1 MPSSPLNRIRLSTL
15 LFPPL
20 GMWLLWHNREFKFG
34 RKLLGTIG
42 VLFYSVLYAA
52 GMVLLLMQFTRL
64 EVEWRGGFPPVLT
77 FSKTKPDYRAVEAHR
92 TMQTN
97 QALRSLTAPPA
108 VSDAYWT
115 DFRGPN
121 RDGHYTQ
128 RPILTNWPTGGLKKL
143 WSQPIGGGYAS
154 FVVADGRAFTIEQR
168 REQEAVTAYDVAT
181 GRELWAHSYA
191 AAFSESMGGEG
202 PRATPTYNDGRV
214 YSLGAQGEFVCL
226 EAATGRLLWRKNVL
240 DEARAT
246 CLYFGMSTSPLIVDD
261 KVIVLSGEPAAP
273 MKGATNKTV
282 LAYHKVTGERVWSA
296 MDDKQAYTSPM
307 LVTLAGQR
315 ELLIVAAKR
324 IVGLKTEDGALLW
337 EIPWQVQYDNA
348 IAQPVIV
355 DTNRFVISAG
365 YGGGAML
372 VEISRAGE
380 SFTARQVWKNQ
391 NLKNKF
397 NSSVFWNGFVYG
409 LDEGILTCIEVS
421 TGRRQWKEGRYGYGQ
436 LVFASGHLVVVSG
449 EGELVLVQANAERH
463 EELARFQA
471 IQGKTWNHPAVAD
484 GKVLVR
490 NAVEMACF
498 EIEPPD
504 ASGSSPAK

>member
-1 MPSSPLNRIRLSTL
+1 MPSSPLNRVRLSTL

-20 GMWLLWHNREFKFG
+20 GLWLLWRNREFKFG
-34 RKLLGTIG
+34 RKLLGTVG
-42 VLFYSVLYAA
+42 ALFYSALYAA
-52 GMVLLLMQFTRL
+52 GIVLLLMQFTPL

-77 FSKTKPDYRAVEAHR
+77 FAKTKPDYRMLETHR
-92 TMQTN
+92 TRQTN
-97 QALRSLTAPPA
+97 QVLRGLSASPA
-108 VSDAYWT
+108 SSSAYWT
-115 DFRGPN
+115 DFRGPH
-121 RDGHYTQ
+121 RDGHYTE
-128 RPILTNWPTGGLKKL
+128 RPILTNWPAGGLKKL

-168 REQEAVTAYDVAT
+168 REQEAVTAYDLAT
-181 GRELWAHSYA
+181 GRELWAHAYP
-191 AAFSESMGGEG
+191 AAFTESMGGEG
-202 PRATPTYNDGRV
+202 PRATPTYHEGRV

-240 DEARAT
+240 DEAHAT

-261 KVIVLSGEPAAP
+261 KIIVLSGEPVLP
-273 MKGATNKTV
+273 VKGITNRTV
-282 LAYHKVTGERVWSA
+282 LAYHKATGERVWSA

-307 LVTLAGQR
+307 LVTLVGQR
-315 ELLIVAAKR
+315 QLLIVAAKR
-324 IVGLKTEDGALLW
+324 IVGMKPEDGALLW

-372 VEISRAGE
+372 VEISKAGE
-380 SFTARQVWKNQ
+380 RFAARQVWKNQ
-391 NLKNKF
+391 SLKNKF

-421 TGRRQWKEGRYGYGQ
+421 SCRRQWKDGRYGYGQ
-436 LVFASGHLVVVSG
+436 LLLAGGHLVVLSG
-449 EGELVLVQANAERH
+449 EGELVLVRANPEKL
-463 EELARFQA
+463 EEVARFQA
-471 IQGKTWNHPAVAD
+471 IRGKTWNHPAIAD

-498 EIEPPD
+498 DIGAPS
-504 ASGSSPAK
+504 ATAISTGR

>member
-1 MPSSPLNRIRLSTL
+1 LNRIRLSTL
-15 LFPPL
+15 LFPPF
-20 GMWLLWHNREFKFG
+20 GLWQLWRNREFKFG

-42 VLFYSVLYAA
+42 VLFYSIPYAA
-52 GMVLLLMQFTRL
+52 GIVLLLMQFTSL

-77 FSKTKPDYRAVEAHR
+77 FAKTKPDYRAVEAHR
-92 TMQTN
+92 TRQTN
-97 QALRSLTAPPA
+97 QVLRSPPA
-108 VSDAYWT
+108 PRAVADAYWT

-121 RDGHYTQ
+121 RDGHYTE
-128 RPILTNWPTGGLKKL
+128 RPILTNWPAGGLKKL

-168 REQEAVTAYDVAT
+168 REQEAVTAYDVTT
-181 GRELWAHSYA
+181 GRELWAHSYP

-202 PRATPTYNDGRV
+202 PRATPTYHEGRV
-214 YSLGAQGEFVCL
+214 YSLGAQGEFVSL

-240 DEARAT
+240 EEARST
-246 CLYFGMSTSPLIVDD
+246 CLYFGMSTSPLVVDD
-261 KVIVLSGEPAAP
+261 KVIVLSGEPVP
-273 MKGATNKTV
+273 PVKGVTNRTV
-282 LAYHKVTGERVWSA
+282 LAYHRVTGERVWSA

-315 ELLIVAAKR
+315 QLLIVAAKR
-324 IVGLKTEDGALLW
+324 IVGLKTGDGALLW
-337 EIPWQVQYDNA
+337 EVPWQVQYDNA

-365 YGGGAML
+365 YGGGLML
-372 VEISRAGE
+372 VEVSRAVEG
-380 SFTARQVWKNQ
+380 FTARQVWKNQ

-409 LDEGILTCIEVS
+409 LDEGILTCIDMG
-421 TGRRQWKEGRYGYGQ
+421 TGRRRWKEGRYGYGQ
-436 LVFASGHLVVVSG
+436 LLLASGHLVVLSG
-449 EGELVLVQANAERH
+449 EGELVLARANPERL
-463 EELARFQA
+463 EEAARFQA
-471 IQGKTWNHPAVAD
+471 VQGKTWNHPAIAD

-498 EIEPPD
+498 EIEAPGVS
-504 ASGSSPAK
+504 AISSGK

>member
-1 MPSSPLNRIRLSTL
+1 MNRIRLLTL

-20 GMWLLWHNREFKFG
+20 GVWLLWRNRELKIG
-34 RKLLGTIG
+34 RKSLGTLG
-42 VLFYSVLYAA
+42 ALLYAVLYTA
-52 GMVLLLMQFTRL
+52 GIVLLLMQFTSL

-77 FSKTKPDYRAVEAHR
+77 FVKTKPDYRAVEAHR
-92 TMQTN
+92 AKQTN
-97 QALRSLTAPPA
+97 QALVNLSESQAG
-108 VSDAYWT
+108 SGAYWT

-121 RDGHYTQ
+121 RDGRYAEQ
-128 RPILTNWPTGGLKKL
+128 PILTNWPAGGLKKL

-154 FVVADGRAFTIEQR
+154 FVIADGRAFTIEQR

-181 GRELWAHSYA
+181 GRELWAHSYPA
-191 AAFSESMGGEG
+191 EFSESMGGDG
-202 PRATPTYNDGRV
+202 PRATPTYHEGRV

-226 EAATGRLLWRKNVL
+226 EAANGKLLWRKNVL
-240 DEARAT
+240 EEAHAI
-246 CLYFGMSTSPLIVDD
+246 CLYFGMSTSPLIVDE
-261 KVIVLSGEPAAP
+261 KVIVLSGEPGP
-273 MKGATNKTV
+273 PVKGVTNKTV
-282 LAYHKVTGERVWSA
+282 LAYHKVTGQRVWSA

-315 ELLIVAAKR
+315 QLLIVAAKR
-324 IVGLKTEDGALLW
+324 IVGLKPEDGALLW

-355 DTNRFVISAG
+355 GTNRFVSSAG

-372 VEISRAGE
+372 VEISRTASGF
-380 SFTARQVWKNQ
+380 SARQLWKNQ

-397 NSSVFWNGFVYG
+397 NSSVSWNGFVYG
-409 LDEGILTCIEVS
+409 LDEGILACIDAA

-436 LVFASGHLVVVSG
+436 LLLASGHLVVLSG
-449 EGELVLVQANAERH
+449 EGELVLVRARAEKH

-471 IQGKTWNHPAVAD
+471 IPGKTWNHPAIAD
-484 GKVLVR
+484 GKLLVR

-498 EIEPPD
+498 EM
-504 ASGSSPAK
+504 GSHPQ

>member
-1 MPSSPLNRIRLSTL
+1 MKRIRLATL
-15 LFPPL
+15 LLPPL
-20 GMWLLWHNREFKFG
+20 GLALLWREREFKLG
-34 RKLLGTIG
+34 RKLFGT
-42 VLFYSVLYAA
+42 LAALLYSIPYAA
-52 GMVLLLMQFTRL
+52 GVVWLLMQLTPL

-77 FSKTKPDYRAVEAHR
+77 FGKTKPDYRAVEAHR
-92 TMQTN
+92 AKQTDKN
-97 QALRSLTAPPA
+97 A
-108 VSDAYWT
+108 VTSNVIVATGAYWT

-121 RDGHYTQ
+121 RDGHYTE
-128 RPILTNWPTGGLKKL
+128 RPILTNWPAGGLKKL

-181 GRELWAHSYA
+181 GRELWAHAYP

-202 PRATPTYNDGRV
+202 PRATPTYHEGRV
-214 YSLGAQGEFVCL
+214 YSLGAHGEFVCL

-261 KVIVLSGEPAAP
+261 KVIVLSGEPLP
-273 MKGATNKTV
+273 PVEGVTNRTA

-315 ELLIVAAKR
+315 QLLIVAAKR
-324 IVGLKTEDGALLW
+324 IVGLQADDGGLLW

-372 VEISRAGE
+372 VEISKTGKGL
-380 SFTARQVWKNQ
+380 TARQVWKNQ

-397 NSSVFWNGFVYG
+397 NSSVFWNGFIYG
-409 LDEGILTCIEVS
+409 LDEGILTCIDAA
-421 TGRRQWKEGRYGYGQ
+421 TGRRHWKDGRYGYGQ
-436 LVFASGHLVVVSG
+436 LLLAGDHLVVLSG
-449 EGELVLVQANAERH
+449 EGELVLVRANPEKL
-463 EELARFQA
+463 EEVARFQA
-471 IQGKTWNHPAVAD
+471 IQGKTWNHPAISDPRLLA
-484 GKVLVR
+484 KSCI
-490 NAVEMACF
+490 ACGCLA
-498 EIEPPD
+498 IL
-504 ASGSSPAK
+504 